1 MCNDL
6 YKNGPF
12 GVAIQLFKNGGDK
25 CLKSLTKILNDIS
38 FKNKL
43 LEKSMLSSLVLIF
56 KRKRVPHNPNS

>member
-1 MCNDL
+1 MFEIFD
-6 YKNGPF
+6 KN
-12 GVAIQLFKNGGDK
+12 
-25 CLKSLTKILNDIS
+25 T